1 MNIKFLENKKPFV
14 LFVILSLTFI
24 AFSSTLSNQFTGLD
38 DPNHLLENPHVV
50 VLNKENIVGMFTT
63 TINKTYIPLTTLSFA
78 IEHHFFKFA
87 PFVYHFNNL
96 LLHLAVTGL
105 VFYFGCQLGLSV
117 LASGLGALLFGIHP
131 MRVESVAW
139 ITERKDVLYAFFY
152 MLSLTQYWKYLINKK
167 YSSFSYSVIFGILSV
182 LAKPMALSLPLVFC
196 VLDWFHKRKLSR
208 AMVVDKLI
216 HFAYIVP
223 IIYITSSLHNRPP
236 SSDLSEALLTA
247 VWSLMFYI
255 QKFIYPFDLSPI
267 YELPRPIT
275 LMNPEFAF
283 ALGFF
288 IIYLICAVYYRTYR
302 WFTFANLFFIVSIF
316 FLVRFKPN
324 KDVHIV
330 GDRFMY
336 LPSVGFCFLFGLFV
350 ENLISLIREMKLKLL
365 KAVIIFLGIIF
376 TVLSIKTYKQ
386 SQIWYDDTSLWK
398 NTLQK
403 TWHNPFPY
411 FGRGKMYHEKGEFRK
426 AIADYT
432 KTIELGPKWVRAYNN
447 RGVLFYKLGAVKLAI
462 KDYTKV
468 IELMPDFAKA
478 YNNRG
483 TVYYE
488 LKQDDSALADFNKAI
503 ELDPEFAMTYA
514 NRGLLYFAMFKD
526 DLALA
531 DFNKSIEL
539 DSKAVRSYISRA
551 DLFSHTNRYRLAIK
565 DLSKVI
571 ELDVVNRKAYV
582 ARSQSYLAIKD
593 FQRALTDAVRAKSL
607 GVKGLE
613 EYIQDIRNQMESI

>member
-1 MNIKFLENKKPFV
+1 MNVKFLENKKPFV
-14 LFVILSLTFI
+14 LFIILSLTLA
-24 AFSSTLSNQFTGLD
+24 AFSSTLCNQFTGLD
-38 DPNHLLENPHVV
+38 DPNHLLQNPHVAA
-50 VLNKENIVGMFTT
+50 LNKENIVGMFTT

-87 PFVYHFNNL
+87 PFVYHLDNL

-117 LASGLGALLFGIHP
+117 LASGLGALLFGVHP

-152 MLSLTQYWKYLINKK
+152 ILSLIQYWKYLISKK
-167 YSSFSYSVIFGILSV
+167 YVSFSYSVIFGILSV

-196 VLDWFHKRKLSR
+196 VLDWFHKRKPSR

-223 IIYITSSLHNRPP
+223 IIYITASLHHRPP
-236 SSDLSEALLTA
+236 SSNLREALLTA

-275 LMNPEFAF
+275 LMNSEFAF
-283 ALGFF
+283 ALGLF
-288 IIYLICAVYYRTYR
+288 IMYLICAVYYRAYR

-316 FLVRFKPN
+316 FLVRFNPN

-336 LPSVGFCFLFGLFV
+336 LPSVGFCFLFGIFI
-350 ENLISLIREMKLKLL
+350 ENLIFLITEIKLKLL
-365 KAVIIFLGIIF
+365 SRLIIFLGILF
-376 TVLSIKTYKQ
+376 TVLAIKTYKQ
-386 SQIWYDDTSLWK
+386 SQVWYDDTSLWK
-398 NTLQK
+398 DTLTK

-411 FGRGKMYHEKGEFRK
+411 FGRGKMYHEKGAFQK

-432 KTIELGPKWVRAYNN
+432 TTIELGPKWVRAYNN
-447 RGVLFYKLGAVKLAI
+447 RGVLFYKLGAVDLAI

-468 IELMPDFAKA
+468 IELTPDFAKA

-488 LKQDDSALADFNKAI
+488 LKKDDLALADFNKAI

-531 DFNKSIEL
+531 DFNKAIEL
-539 DSKAVRSYISRA
+539 DPTAVRSYMGRA
-551 DLFSHTNRYRLAIK
+551 DLFSHTHRYQLAIK

-571 ELDVVNRKAYV
+571 ELDVLNKKAYL

-613 EYIQDIRNQMESI
+613 RYIQNIRNQMESI